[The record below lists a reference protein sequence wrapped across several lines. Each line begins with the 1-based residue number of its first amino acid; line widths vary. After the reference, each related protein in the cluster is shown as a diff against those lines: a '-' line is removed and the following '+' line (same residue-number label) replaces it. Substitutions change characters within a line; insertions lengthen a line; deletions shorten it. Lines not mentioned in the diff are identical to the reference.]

1 MDSKKQLN
9 AAQITF
15 RNAAEMLKG
24 ARDGI
29 KGKKFLKSSVITFL
43 CSEVVNDT
51 KNSLSTL
58 SGISGNTINRFDELA
73 VGLAEYGAKAAIET
87 LRLEDG
93 EGSDAKAKVSQLFL
107 ISYLEDCAYFLE
119 KVLAKLKREKDRQSQ
134 LDDIQENT
142 RIAAARTL
150 KELDAKSKG
159 GKKGARIQKEEKSED
174 EKKTRKAILDK
185 VKKLIRERDE
195 RYPNGNYPD
204 SQTNNAIF
212 RSVSKKYLKADGTP
226 IMLEGAISKAYQRAK
241 SKCK

>member
-93 EGSDAKAKVSQLFL
+93 EGSDAKAKASQILL
-107 ISYLEDCAYFLE
+107 IPFLE
-119 KVLAKLKREKDRQSQ
+119 ACSDFLGNMPQVASQQKNANGKPKTKKQKKRGRKLTPNEVANNKKINELIVEIRRRGEERYTLGLKGITKAYEEIERESLSAGSKWFKILPLKEKD
-134 LDDIQENT
+134 IV
-142 RIAAARTL
+142 I
-150 KELDAKSKG
+150 
-159 GKKGARIQKEEKSED
+159 GKA
-174 EKKTRKAILDK
+174 
-185 VKKLIRERDE
+185 VKNE
-195 RYPNGNYPD
+195 RY
-204 SQTNNAIF
+204 
-212 RSVSKKYLKADGTP
+212 KE
-226 IMLEGAISKAYQRAK
+226 IM
-241 SKCK
+241 